1 MSGMH
6 LLPVYYTTTNH
17 KKRRKKPRKMTKSM
31 EASLREHEKFLKKM
45 GVSSNPIVRKKEPSP
60 LKLDRA
66 AKQLPEKNINDMDW
80 SPCLKKN
87 TPSLSGDYIIGQA
100 YNKGNLQVL
109 SKSDSAD
116 ASTGKRR

>member
-6 LLPVYYTTTNH
+6 LLAVYYTTTNH
-17 KKRRKKPRKMTKSM
+17 KKRRKKPRKMSKSM
-31 EASLREHEKFLKKM
+31 EASLREHEKFLKRM
-45 GVSSNPIVRKKEPSP
+45 GVSSNPIVRKEPSP

-66 AKQLPEKNINDMDW
+66 VKQLPEKNINDMDW

-87 TPSLSGDYIIGQA
+87 TPTLSGDYIIGQA

>member
-116 ASTGKRR
+116 DSTGKRR